1 VIKNNM
7 TTVKNSVIVPQGAW
21 HEEKDV
27 ELYFPEKWELTVCH
41 MNGYNAAKLDKAGI
55 RRAFDNPINSK
66 PVRELAKGKK
76 NVVILFDDI
85 SRPTKTSE
93 IVPFILEELAEAG
106 VDKDNIQFICALG
119 SHGAL
124 GIQEFIKKLGKDIPG
139 QYNVYNHNP
148 YENCS
153 YVGTTSRGTRVSL
166 NTEFMNADLKI
177 GIGAILPH
185 QGVGF
190 GGGGKI
196 ILPGIASIDTI
207 VYNHGPVRNQARE
220 TGIDANTGM
229 GNYQHNAQRL
239 DIEEACR
246 LSGLDIKIDVIVNE
260 HRDTIALFAGEPGSQ
275 YYEGVK
281 LALPHYWS
289 PLPDKPDIVVVNCN
303 AKANETLIGSVV
315 AQSLLPSSG
324 GTVVMVSDNPI
335 GEVCH
340 YLRRKFGNHL
350 AGRLWREP
358 ALSKKVNSFILLSP
372 YKDKAA
378 EGWLAPDGAITWV
391 NTWEQVLAVL
401 NDEYPGKARV
411 AVVPDGTIQ
420 YFDVVSTLAYSGEGL
435 KDEKRRQSS

>member
-1 VIKNNM
+1 M
-7 TTVKNSVIVPQGAW
+7 TTIKNSVSVPQGAW
-21 HEEKDV
+21 YDEKDV
-27 ELYFPEKWELTVCH
+27 ELYFPERWELTVCH
-41 MNGYNAAKLDKAGI
+41 MNGYNAPKIDKAGI
-55 RRAFDNPINSK
+55 QRAFSNPINSK
-66 PVRELAKGKK
+66 TIKELAYGKK

-93 IVPFILEELAEAG
+93 IVPFVLKELAEAG

-124 GIQEFIKKLGKDIPG
+124 GIQDFINKLGEEIPG
-139 QYNVYNHNP
+139 KYNVYNHNP
-148 YENCS
+148 WENCS
-153 YVGTTSRGTRVSL
+153 YIGTTSRGTEVSI
-166 NTEFMNADLKI
+166 NTEFVNADLKI

-196 ILPGIASIDTI
+196 ILPGIASIETI
-207 VYNHGPVRNQARE
+207 AHNHGPVRNEAQR
-220 TGIDANTGM
+220 TGVDAKTGM
-229 GNYQHNAQRL
+229 GNYEHNAQCL

-246 LSGLDIKIDVIVNE
+246 LSGLDIQIDVIVNE
-260 HRDTIALFAGEPGSQ
+260 HRDTVAVFVGEPSSQ

-281 LALPHYWS
+281 LAKPHYWS

-315 AQSLLPSSG
+315 AQSLLPDSG
-324 GTVVMVSDNPI
+324 GTVVMVSNNPI

-358 ALSKKVNSFILLSP
+358 ALSKKVHKFIMLSP
-372 YKDKAA
+372 HKDKAG
-378 EGWLAPDGAITWV
+378 EGWLAPDGEITWV
-391 NTWEQVLAVL
+391 NTWDKVLAIL
-401 NDEYPGKARV
+401 NNDYPGKARI

-420 YFDVVSTLAYSGEGL
+420 YFDVVSTLAFSGSGS
-435 KDEKRRQSS
+435 KD

>member
-1 VIKNNM
+1 MSTLKN
-7 TTVKNSVIVPQGAW
+7 VVSVPQGAW
-21 HEEKDV
+21 HDERDV
-27 ELYFPEKWELTVCH
+27 ELHFPEEWTVTVCA
-41 MNGYNAAKLDKAGI
+41 MEGYDAPRLDETGFRKAF
-55 RRAFDNPINSK
+55 ANPVGSQTIK
-66 PVRELAKGKK
+66 EMAQGKR

-93 IVPFILEELAEAG
+93 IVPFVLEELTVAG
-106 VDKDNIQFICALG
+106 VEEDNIQFICALG

-124 GIQEFIKKLGKDIPG
+124 GLQDFINKLGKDIPG
-139 QYNVYNHNP
+139 RFNVYNHNP

-166 NTEFMNADLKI
+166 NTEFVNADLKI

-207 VYNHGPVRNQARE
+207 AYNHGPVRNQARQ
-220 TGIDANTGM
+220 TGIDAKTGM

-239 DIEEACR
+239 DIEEACC
-246 LSGLDIKIDVIVNE
+246 LSGLDILIDAIVNI
-260 HRDTIALFAGEPGSQ
+260 HRDTIALFAGDPSAQ

-281 LALPHYWS
+281 LAKFHYWS

-315 AQSLLPSSG
+315 AQSLLPDSG
-324 GTVVMVSDNPI
+324 GTVVMVSNNPI

-340 YLRRKFGNHL
+340 YLRRKFGNHN
-350 AGRLWREP
+350 AGRLWRKP
-358 ALSKKVNSFILLSP
+358 ALSEKVKKFIMLSP
-372 YKDKAA
+372 YKDKAG
-378 EGWLAPDGAITWV
+378 ENWLAPDGAITWV
-391 NTWEQVLAVL
+391 DSWDKVITILK
-401 NDEYPGKARV
+401 DDYPATARV

-435 KDEKRRQSS
+435 NDEKRDQLS